1 MEIINKI
8 KVYELNGEDVEIG
21 KSVEIK
27 IKSNWNR
34 KSLVVLE
41 IGKVDYT
48 VIADELQKAIQNAT
62 NK

>member
-8 KVYELNGEDVEIG
+8 KVYELNGEEVEIG